1 MQSNDWLNH
10 IVIVSIL
17 MPDDHVRK
25 PSAKGR

>member
-10 IVIVSIL
+10 IVLVRIL

-25 PSAKGR
+25 PNAKDS